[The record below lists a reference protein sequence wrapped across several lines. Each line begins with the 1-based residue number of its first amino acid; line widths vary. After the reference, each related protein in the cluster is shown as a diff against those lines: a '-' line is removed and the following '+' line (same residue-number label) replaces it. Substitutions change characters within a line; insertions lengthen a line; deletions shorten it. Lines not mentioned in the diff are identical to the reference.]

1 MPFVGWKFPQPSSLL
16 HRLYNRR
23 LPDLEVT
30 TNTTITIR
38 TVQDLE
44 TPAVMPREPRKIDSD
59 EMALYQ
65 ARYCDE
71 YEETGT
77 KLVVYPEDKAVKP
90 IDKSTVHEDNWPMF
104 VLKDTMPVGEGGKI
118 VNILLAVRD
127 EPNFKVTG
135 RVIVDNDMK
144 ARRKQSNRF
153 QCKQT
158 PDIRSMHLPGQVI
171 QEFERRFHPVEE
183 A

>member
-1 MPFVGWKFPQPSSLL
+1 MPFVGWKFPQPSFLL
-16 HRLYNRR
+16 HRLYIRR

-44 TPAVMPREPRKIDSD
+44 TSAAMPREPRKIDPD

-65 ARYCDE
+65 ARYCEE
-71 YEETGT
+71 YEETET
-77 KLVVYPEDKAVKP
+77 KLVVYPEDKVVKP
-90 IDKSTVHEDNWPMF
+90 IDKSTIHEDNWPMF

-118 VNILLAVRD
+118 VNIFLAVRD

-144 ARRKQSNRF
+144 ARRKQSNPS

-158 PDIRSMHLPGQVI
+158 LDIRSVYLPGQAI
-171 QEFERRFHPVEE
+171 QEPERRFDPVEE